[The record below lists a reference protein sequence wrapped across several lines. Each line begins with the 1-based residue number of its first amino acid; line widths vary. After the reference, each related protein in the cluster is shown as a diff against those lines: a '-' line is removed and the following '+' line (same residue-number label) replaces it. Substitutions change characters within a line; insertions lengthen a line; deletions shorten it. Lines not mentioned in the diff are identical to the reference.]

1 MWIYMFVLAK
11 LMTVS
16 NIYSFNHTT
25 FLSFVHKSD
34 KIKFSSS
41 FKEILAWL
49 YTTLIFEAFW
59 LVQNFNNSLRM
70 FKNERS
76 INSR

>member
-1 MWIYMFVLAK
+1 MWIYKFVLAK

-49 YTTLIFEAFW
+49 YTTLIFLSF
-59 LVQNFNNSLRM
+59 LIGSKF
-70 FKNERS
+70 
-76 INSR
+76 